1 MKGRLGQSDAEFY
14 ALENS
19 TTPTHV
25 GSLVILGRPDEG
37 LEYERLLATIEERLA
52 EVPRYRQ
59 KVRTVPLGI
68 ARPVWVEDRD
78 FDITYHVRVS
88 ALPQPGSDD
97 QLHDL
102 VARLN
107 SRPLDRERPLWEV
120 YLIEGLADDRLAVF
134 SRPTSPWSTVAP
146 MST

>member
-1 MKGRLGQSDAEFY
+1 MLQNDHLSQWDRESFFHPSTHLAQHARGETPSRVIRTAKG
-14 ALENS
+14 
-19 TTPTHV
+19 
-25 GSLVILGRPDEG
+25 
-37 LEYERLLATIEERLA
+37 
-52 EVPRYRQ
+52 
-59 KVRTVPLGI
+59 
-68 ARPVWVEDRD
+68 VWIEDRD

-120 YLIEGLADDRLAVF
+120 YLIEGVADDQVRGQERLRF
-134 SRPTSPWSTVAP
+134 GHGDLLKS
-146 MST
+146 

>member
-1 MKGRLGQSDAEFY
+1 
-14 ALENS
+14 
-19 TTPTHV
+19 
-25 GSLVILGRPDEG
+25 
-37 LEYERLLATIEERLA
+37 
-52 EVPRYRQ
+52 
-59 KVRTVPLGI
+59 
-68 ARPVWVEDRD
+68 WVEDRD

-134 SRPTSPWSTVAP
+134 SKTHLALVDGRANVDLMQLLLTDSPHTP
-146 MST
+146 EPPED